1 MFPHNNVRGACVVPP
16 SLANSKLA
24 VQALEQEMHV
34 VARPWNSPPI
44 TNIFIG
50 CSARRCSYVGNTSS
64 LILDG
69 YDNDVG
75 ESELLS
81 DVYLVSELLSGQI
94 RGVSLTGTRFSLL
107 FVHVSSGGI
116 S

>member
-1 MFPHNNVRGACVVPP
+1 MRRTTVPSKLETGGTGSGAGDACGGP
-16 SLANSKLA
+16 SL
-24 VQALEQEMHV
+24 EF
-34 VARPWNSPPI
+34 PPI

-50 CSARRCSYVGNTSS
+50 CSARRCSYVSNTSS

-81 DVYLVSELLSGQI
+81 DVYSVSELLSGQI

>member
-1 MFPHNNVRGACVVPP
+1 MFPDKNVRGACVVPP

-34 VARPWNSPPI
+34 VARHWNSPPI

-50 CSARRCSYVGNTSS
+50 CSARRCSYVSNTSS
-64 LILDG
+64 FLDG

-81 DVYLVSELLSGQI
+81 NVYSVSELLSGQI